1 MALFDI
7 FKSKKANTLPSS
19 AQAPFPLSQSGFN
32 RLNAYG
38 NGSLVSLL
46 TRQLPGSH
54 RDWSTEAGDLGLNS
68 IVAIS
73 IDWYNRN
80 FSQAVPKVYRPSST
94 QQDDSVEHPIINLIK
109 NPSNLYVSSIF
120 WSFVI
125 QDYKLLG
132 NAYVRKI
139 RVGGKVVSL
148 QYLPADMVQPV
159 GNTITPIEYWTYT
172 VDGVSYKI
180 ENKDIIHFRYGRDP
194 KDLRLG
200 RSPVASVLR
209 EIATDNYASSTAFGL
224 MRNGPIPAMILG
236 PDANDL
242 AVDISPDDAKTV
254 KRKLQEDFTADNA
267 GNVAVMTGPYKMD
280 RVSWSPEELT
290 LDTIRRLPEERIT
303 AALGINAMVLGLGAG
318 LERSTY
324 QNYERSQQ
332 QAWEDGMIPLLK
344 QLAEVI
350 TFTLMYE
357 YPETQDGEYFE
368 FDVSNVRALADDL
381 DSAAKRAEIL
391 YTAGIATLEE
401 AKLIAGLTNT
411 STPTVSDENTVRTQ
425 QSETLSKSFAREVAQ
440 EILNTPIVEPSFYSY
455 FEETKAT
462 PTQGMKDAARRALK
476 WKEEGFDG
484 GTRVGLARANQI
496 VNGENL
502 SDDTILRMYSFF
514 SRHEVDKKA
523 SGFYEGQEGYP
534 SNGRVAWDLWGGDP
548 GFSWSKKNRDRII
561 KEEDDK

>member
-7 FKSKKANTLPSS
+7 FKSKKANPLPSGT
-19 AQAPFPLSQSGFN
+19 QAPFPMSQSGFN

-38 NGSLVSLL
+38 NGALTSIL
-46 TRQLPGSH
+46 TRQLPGSY
-54 RDWSTEAGDLGLNS
+54 RDWSKEAGDLGLNS
-68 IVAIS
+68 IVAIA

-94 QQDDSVEHPIINLIK
+94 QQDDSIEHPIIGLIK
-109 NPSNLYVSSIF
+109 NPSSNYVSSIF

-139 RVGGKVVSL
+139 RVGGRVVSL
-148 QYLPADMVQPV
+148 QYLPQDMVMPV
-159 GNTITPIEYWTYT
+159 GDNKDPISYWTYT
-172 VDGVSYKI
+172 VDGVAYKI
-180 ENKDIIHFRYGRDP
+180 DKKDIIHFRYGRDP

-267 GNVAVMTGPYKMD
+267 GQVAVMTGPYKMD

-344 QLAEVI
+344 QMAEVI
-350 TFTLMYE
+350 TFNLMYE
-357 YPETQDGEYFE
+357 YSETQPGDYFE

-381 DSAAKRAEIL
+381 DASSKRAELL

-411 STPTVSDENTVRTQ
+411 GSPTVSDENVVRTQ
-425 QSETLSKSFAREVAQ
+425 QTETL
-440 EILNTPIVEPSFYSY
+440 
-455 FEETKAT
+455 KAT
-462 PTQGMKDAARRALK
+462 DKTFLPTDKMSDNAKRALA
-476 WKEEGFDG
+476 WKDEGFDG
-484 GTRVGLARANQI
+484 GTRVGLARANQLA
-496 VNGENL
+496 NKERL
-502 SDDTILRMYSFF
+502 SFDTVVRMYSFF

-523 SGFYEGQEGYP
+523 EGFNQGEEGFP
-534 SNGRVAWDLWGGDP
+534 SNGRVAWDLWGGDA
-548 GFSWSKKNRDRII
+548 GFSWSRNIVQKYG
-561 KEEDDK
+561 DD

>member
-38 NGSLVSLL
+38 NGSLSSLL
-46 TRQLPGSH
+46 TRQLPGSQ
-54 RDWSTEAGDLGLNS
+54 RDWSKEAGDLGLNS
-68 IVAIS
+68 IVAVA

-80 FSQAVPKVYRPSST
+80 FSQAIPKVYRPSST
-94 QQDDSVEHPIINLIK
+94 QQDDTIEHPIITLIK
-109 NPSNLYVSSIF
+109 NPSNMYVSSIF
-120 WSFVI
+120 WSFII

-132 NAYVRKI
+132 NSYVRKI
-139 RVGGKVVSL
+139 RVNNKVVSL
-148 QYLPADMVQPV
+148 QYLPADMVMPV
-159 GNTITPIEYWTYT
+159 GSSVNPIEYWTYT
-172 VDGVSYKI
+172 VDGTSYKI

-200 RSPVASVLR
+200 RSPVSSVLR

-254 KRKLQEDFTADNA
+254 KRKLQEDFTSDNA

-280 RVSWSPEELT
+280 RVSWSPEELA

-350 TFTLMYE
+350 SFSLMYE
-357 YPETQDGEYFE
+357 YSETQDGDYFE

-381 DSAAKRAEIL
+381 DSAAKRAELL
-391 YTAGIATLEE
+391 YTSGIATLEE

-411 STPTVSDENTVRTQ
+411 GTATVSDENVVRTQ
-425 QSETLSKSFAREVAQ
+425 STETVAKSLVKKI
-440 EILNTPIVEPSFYSY
+440 EIE
-455 FEETKAT
+455 
-462 PTQGMKDAARRALK
+462 
-476 WKEEGFDG
+476 
-484 GTRVGLARANQI
+484 
-496 VNGENL
+496 
-502 SDDTILRMYSFF
+502 
-514 SRHEVDKKA
+514 
-523 SGFYEGQEGYP
+523 
-534 SNGRVAWDLWGGDP
+534 
-548 GFSWSKKNRDRII
+548 
-561 KEEDDK
+561 

>member
-7 FKSKKANTLPSS
+7 FKSKKADRLPSGT
-19 AQAPFPLSQSGFN
+19 QAPFPLSQSGFN

-38 NGSLVSLL
+38 NGSLVSIL
-46 TRQLPGSH
+46 TRQLPGSQ
-54 RDWSTEAGDLGLNS
+54 RDWSAEAGDLGLNS

-73 IDWYNRN
+73 LDWYNRN
-80 FSQAVPKVYRPSST
+80 FSQAVPKVYRASST
-94 QQDDSVEHPIINLIK
+94 QQDDSIQHPIIGLIK

-120 WSFVI
+120 WSFII

-139 RVGGKVVSL
+139 RVNNKVVSL
-148 QYLPADMVQPV
+148 QYLPSDMVMPV
-159 GNTITPIEYWTYT
+159 GSSTNPIEYWTYT
-172 VDGVSYKI
+172 VDGKSYKI
-180 ENKDIIHFRYGRDP
+180 DNKDIIHFRYGRDP

-200 RSPVASVLR
+200 RSPVSSVLR

-267 GNVAVMTGPYKMD
+267 GQVAVMTGPYKMD

-344 QLAEVI
+344 QMAEVI
-350 TFTLMYE
+350 SFNLMYE
-357 YPETQDGEYFE
+357 YSETQEGDYFE

-381 DSAAKRAEIL
+381 DSAAKRSELL
-391 YTAGIATLEE
+391 YSAGIATLEE

-411 STPTVSDENTVRTQ
+411 GSPTVSDDTDLRIQQQETV
-425 QSETLSKSFAREVAQ
+425 
-440 EILNTPIVEPSFYSY
+440 
-455 FEETKAT
+455 KAT
-462 PTQGMKDAARRALK
+462 DKTFLPTDKMSENAKRALA
-476 WKEEGFDG
+476 WKDEGFDG
-484 GTRVGLARANQI
+484 GTRVGFARANQLA
-496 VNGENL
+496 NKERL
-502 SDDTILRMYSFF
+502 SFDTVVRMYSFF
-514 SRHEVDKKA
+514 SRHEIDKKA
-523 SGFYEGQEGYP
+523 EGFNQGEEGFP
-534 SNGRVAWDLWGGDP
+534 SNGRVAWDLWGGDAA
-548 GFSWSKKNRDRII
+548 FSWSRNIVQKYG
-561 KEEDDK
+561 DD

>member
-7 FKSKKANTLPSS
+7 FKSKKADRLPSGS
-19 AQAPFPLSQSGFN
+19 QAPFPLSQSGFN

-38 NGSLVSLL
+38 NGSLTSIL
-46 TRQLPGSH
+46 TRQLPGSQ
-54 RDWSTEAGDLGLNS
+54 RDWSKEAGDLGLNS

-80 FSQAVPKVYRPSST
+80 FSQAVPKVYRASST
-94 QQDDSVEHPIINLIK
+94 QQDDSINHPIINLIK
-109 NPSNLYVSSIF
+109 NPSSLYVSSIF
-120 WSFVI
+120 WSFII

-139 RVGGKVVSL
+139 RVNGKVVSL
-148 QYLPADMVQPV
+148 QYLPSDMVMPV
-159 GNTITPIEYWTYT
+159 GSTTNPIEYWTYT
-172 VDGVSYKI
+172 VDGKSYRL

-200 RSPVASVLR
+200 RSPISSVLR

-236 PDANDL
+236 PDANDMS
-242 AVDISPDDAKTV
+242 VDISPDDARTV

-267 GNVAVMTGPYKMD
+267 GQVAVMTGPYKMD

-344 QLAEVI
+344 QMAEVI
-350 TFTLMYE
+350 SFSLLYE
-357 YPETQDGEYFE
+357 YPETQEGDYFE

-381 DSAAKRAEIL
+381 DASSKRAELL
-391 YTAGIATLEE
+391 YSAGIATLEE

-411 STPTVSDENTVRTQ
+411 GSPTVSDENVVRTQ
-425 QSETLSKSFAREVAQ
+425 QSDTV
-440 EILNTPIVEPSFYSY
+440 
-455 FEETKAT
+455 KAT
-462 PTQGMKDAARRALK
+462 DKTFLPTDKMSDNAKRALA
-476 WKEEGFDG
+476 WKDEGFDG
-484 GTRVGLARANQI
+484 GTRVGFTRANQ
-496 VNGENL
+496 L
-502 SDDTILRMYSFF
+502 SNKERLSFDTVVRMYSFF

-523 SGFYEGQEGYP
+523 EGFNQGEEGFP
-534 SNGRVAWDLWGGDP
+534 SNGRVAWDLWGGDAA
-548 GFSWSKKNRDRII
+548 FSWSRNIVQKYG
-561 KEEDDK
+561 DD

>member
-1 MALFDI
+1 M
-7 FKSKKANTLPSS
+7 
-19 AQAPFPLSQSGFN
+19 
-32 RLNAYG
+32 
-38 NGSLVSLL
+38 
-46 TRQLPGSH
+46 
-54 RDWSTEAGDLGLNS
+54 
-68 IVAIS
+68 VA
-73 IDWYNRN
+73 
-80 FSQAVPKVYRPSST
+80 
-94 QQDDSVEHPIINLIK
+94 
-109 NPSNLYVSSIF
+109 
-120 WSFVI
+120 
-125 QDYKLLG
+125 
-132 NAYVRKI
+132 
-139 RVGGKVVSL
+139 
-148 QYLPADMVQPV
+148 PV
-159 GNTITPIEYWTYT
+159 GTSLNPIEYWTYT

-180 ENKDIIHFRYGRDP
+180 QNKDIIHFRYGRDP
-194 KDLRLG
+194 NDLRLG

-209 EIATDNYASSTAFGL
+209 EIATDNNASTTAFAL

-254 KRKLQEDFTADNA
+254 KRKLQEDFTSDNA

-350 TFTLMYE
+350 TFSLMYE
-357 YPETQDGEYFE
+357 YPETQEGDYFE

-381 DSAAKRAEIL
+381 DSAAKRAELL
-391 YTAGIATLEE
+391 YTSGIATLEE

-425 QSETLSKSFAREVAQ
+425 QSETLAKSFARDVAQ
-440 EILNTPIVEPSFYSY
+440 AILDTPVQKPSIHSY
-455 FEETKAT
+455 FDETKAT
-462 PTQGMKDAARRALK
+462 PTQGMKDAAKRALK
-476 WKEEGFDG
+476 LKEEGFDG

-496 VNGENL
+496 INGENL

>member
-1 MALFDI
+1 MCI
-7 FKSKKANTLPSS
+7 
-19 AQAPFPLSQSGFN
+19 
-32 RLNAYG
+32 
-38 NGSLVSLL
+38 
-46 TRQLPGSH
+46 
-54 RDWSTEAGDLGLNS
+54 RD
-68 IVAIS
+68 
-73 IDWYNRN
+73 R
-80 FSQAVPKVYRPSST
+80 
-94 QQDDSVEHPIINLIK
+94 DDSIEHPIINLIK
-109 NPSNLYVSSIF
+109 NPSSLYVSSIF
-120 WSFVI
+120 WSFII

-139 RVGGKVVSL
+139 RVNGKVVSL
-148 QYLPADMVQPV
+148 QYLPSDMVAPYGDTQ
-159 GNTITPIEYWTYT
+159 NPIQYWTYT
-172 VDGVSYKI
+172 VDGKEYKI
-180 ENKDIIHFRYGRDP
+180 ENKDLIHFRYGRDP

-224 MRNGPIPAMILG
+224 MKNGPIPAMILG

-267 GNVAVMTGPYKMD
+267 GQVAVMTGPYKMD

-350 TFTLMYE
+350 SFSLMYE
-357 YPETQDGEYFE
+357 YPETREGDYFE

-381 DSAAKRAEIL
+381 DASAKRAELL

-411 STPTVSDENTVRTQ
+411 GSPTVSDKSILSIQQQETV
-425 QSETLSKSFAREVAQ
+425 KAAPDSFV
-440 EILNTPIVEPSFYSY
+440 
-455 FEETKAT
+455 
-462 PTQGMKDAARRALK
+462 PTDAMSNNAKRALA
-476 WKEEGFDG
+476 WKDEGFDG
-484 GTRVGLARANQI
+484 GTAVGFARAHQL
-496 VNGENL
+496 VNKENL
-502 SDDTILRMYSFF
+502 SFDTVVRMYSFF

-523 SGFYEGQEGYP
+523 TGFNSGEEGFP
-534 SNGRVAWDLWGGDP
+534 SNGRVAWDLWGGDA
-548 GFSWSKKNRDRII
+548 GFSWSRNIVNKYG
-561 KEEDDK
+561 ED

>member
-7 FKSKKANTLPSS
+7 FKSKKANTLPSG
-19 AQAPFPLSQSGFN
+19 AQAPFPMSQSGFN

-38 NGSLVSLL
+38 NGSLVSIL
-46 TRQLPGSH
+46 TRQLPGSY
-54 RDWSTEAGDLGLNS
+54 RDWSKEAGDLGLNS

-73 IDWYNRN
+73 LDWYNRN

-94 QQDDSVEHPIINLIK
+94 QQDDSIEHPIIGLIK
-109 NPSNLYVSSIF
+109 NPSSLYVSSIF
-120 WSFVI
+120 WSFII

-132 NAYVRKI
+132 NSYVRKI
-139 RVGGKVVSL
+139 RVNNKVVSL
-148 QYLPADMVQPV
+148 QYLPADMVMPV
-159 GNTITPIEYWTYT
+159 GSNINPIEYWTYT
-172 VDGVSYKI
+172 VDGKSYKI
-180 ENKDIIHFRYGRDP
+180 DNKDIIHFRYGRDP
-194 KDLRLG
+194 NDLRLG

-242 AVDISPDDAKTV
+242 SVDISPDDAKTV

-267 GNVAVMTGPYKMD
+267 GQVAVMTGPYKMD

-350 TFTLMYE
+350 SFNLMYE
-357 YPETQDGEYFE
+357 FTETREGDYFE

-381 DSAAKRAEIL
+381 DSAAKRAELL
-391 YTAGIATLEE
+391 YSAGIATLEE

-411 STPTVSDENTVRTQ
+411 GSPTVSDDTDLEKQNQETV
-425 QSETLSKSFAREVAQ
+425 
-440 EILNTPIVEPSFYSY
+440 
-455 FEETKAT
+455 KAIPDT
-462 PTQGMKDAARRALK
+462 FIPTDAMSSNAKRALS

-484 GTRVGLARANQI
+484 GTRVGLARANQLA
-496 VNGENL
+496 NKENL
-502 SDDTILRMYSFF
+502 SFDTVVRMYSFF

-523 SGFYEGQEGYP
+523 EGFNSGEDGFP
-534 SNGRVAWDLWGGDP
+534 SNGRVAWDLWGGDE
-548 GFSWSKKNRDRII
+548 GFTWSRNIVQKYGND
-561 KEEDDK
+561 

>member
-7 FKSKKANTLPSS
+7 FKSKKADTLPSGS
-19 AQAPFPLSQSGFN
+19 QAPFPLSQSGFN
-32 RLNAYG
+32 RLIAYG
-38 NGSLVSLL
+38 NGSLVSIL

-54 RDWSTEAGDLGLNS
+54 RDWSKEAGDLGLNS

-73 IDWYNRN
+73 LDWYNRN
-80 FSQAVPKVYRPSST
+80 FSQAVPKVYRASTT
-94 QQDDSVEHPIINLIK
+94 QQDDSIEHPIINLIK
-109 NPSNLYVSSIF
+109 NPSSLYVSSIF
-120 WSFVI
+120 WSFI
-125 QDYKLLG
+125 IGDYKLLG

-139 RVGGKVVSL
+139 RVNNKVVSL
-148 QYLPADMVQPV
+148 QYLPADMVMPV
-159 GNTITPIEYWTYT
+159 GSAINPIEYWTYT
-172 VDGVSYKI
+172 VDGKSYKL
-180 ENKDIIHFRYGRDP
+180 ENKDVIHFRYGRDP
-194 KDLRLG
+194 NDLRLG
-200 RSPVASVLR
+200 RSPVSSVLR

-242 AVDISPDDAKTV
+242 SVDISPDDAKTV

-267 GNVAVMTGPYKMD
+267 GQVAVMTGPYKMD

-350 TFTLMYE
+350 SFNLMYE
-357 YPETQDGEYFE
+357 YPETREGDYFE

-381 DSAAKRAEIL
+381 DSAAKRAELL

-411 STPTVSDENTVRTQ
+411 GSPTVSDESIVKPQTQETV
-425 QSETLSKSFAREVAQ
+425 KAVPDSFV
-440 EILNTPIVEPSFYSY
+440 
-455 FEETKAT
+455 
-462 PTQGMKDAARRALK
+462 PTDAMSNNAKRALK
-476 WKEEGFDG
+476 WKDEGFDG
-484 GTRVGLARANQI
+484 GTAVGFARAHQLANK
-496 VNGENL
+496 ENL
-502 SDDTILRMYSFF
+502 SFDTVVRMYSFF

-523 SGFYEGQEGYP
+523 PGFNQGEEGFP
-534 SNGRVAWDLWGGDP
+534 SNGRVAWDLWGGDA
-548 GFSWSKKNRDRII
+548 GFSWSRNIVKKYG
-561 KEEDDK
+561 ED